1 MRYPLSPGYQAEETS
16 LQAAI
21 DIEPRSGKL
30 QELVL
35 GVLSQASEPM
45 TADAIARALGEHP
58 LSIRPRVS
66 ELRNKALII
75 KADTKGR
82 SDFGKR
88 AIRWQLYQGL
98 NK

>member
-21 DIEPRSGKL
+21 DIEPRAGKL
-30 QELVL
+30 KELVL
-35 GVLSQASEPM
+35 GVLANADEPM

-66 ELRNKALII
+66 ELRNTGKVI
-75 KADTKGR
+75 KADTKGS

-88 AIRWQLYQGL
+88 AIRWRLYQGL